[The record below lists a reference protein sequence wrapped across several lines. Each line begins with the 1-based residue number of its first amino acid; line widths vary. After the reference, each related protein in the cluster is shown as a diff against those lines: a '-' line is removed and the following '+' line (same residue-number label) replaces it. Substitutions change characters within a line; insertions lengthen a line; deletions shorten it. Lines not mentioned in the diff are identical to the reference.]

1 MNKNFGKIFFLNQY
15 YKMAYGNRK
24 RNYRGRKRPYRKRSK
39 AKTKQTVAIVKK
51 VLHSQIENKQAFNA
65 VSGIRVASS
74 FPASIAAGMYQV
86 IPNVVSAISG
96 DNSKVGQQIKPLS
109 LRLGMNAFL
118 NTQSGNTNS
127 FMYFDLYVFSIK
139 KIKDS
144 TLYDS
149 AGVGEV
155 SRFFRPGSSG
165 TDTAYEGRCYDFH
178 KNVNR
183 DVINLYHKKR
193 FKMTPTNTAATGNLN
208 GSWNDN
214 YSQAVLNYSIPI
226 TKHLAKTLKYSNTTD
241 EQPNNCALFA
251 TLVVTKAD
259 ASTLPEDPAFIGG
272 TVAFNSTMVYE
283 DA

>member
-51 VLHSQIENKQAFNA
+51 VLHSQIENKQAFQA
-65 VSGIRVASS
+65 VSGIRVAGS
-74 FPASIAAGMYQV
+74 FPASLGAGMYRV

-96 DNSKVGQQIKPLS
+96 DNSKIGQQIKPLS
-109 LRLGMNAFL
+109 LRLGMTAYL
-118 NTQSGNTNS
+118 NTLGGNTS
-127 FMYFDLYVFSIK
+127 SLMYFDLYVFSLK
-139 KIKDS
+139 KIKDG
-144 TLYDS
+144 TLFDS
-149 AGVGEV
+149 AGPGEV
-155 SRFFRPGSSG
+155 ARFFRPSQSG
-165 TDTAYEGRCYDFH
+165 TDTAYEGRSYDFH

-193 FKMTPTNTAATGNLN
+193 FKMAPTNLSNSGANLDGN
-208 GSWNDN
+208 WNDN
-214 YSQAVLNYSIPI
+214 YTQVALNYSIPL
-226 TKHLAKTLKYSNTTD
+226 TKHLAKTLKYSATTD
-241 EQPNNCALFA
+241 ETPNNCSIFA

-259 ASTLPEDPAFIGG
+259 ATVVGEPSFVGG
-272 TVAFNSTMVYE
+272 TCTFNSTMVYE